1 MSNHAVGSSRQ
12 AEIDIFDELDD
23 VDFEEEY
30 VDETAYVENHAYM
43 YNSNTRTPLQKFEDW
58 MGREPTAQEREVFHD
73 LQRNFDLEDDDTLW
87 VILVGLEY
95 YLTLYKE
102 IPERISDQ
110 ISTNIAETI
119 SKVKKLAESETDSLF
134 VHAQNI
140 YLDLDNYHHKLKIN
154 AQRSIRKSVQEEILR
169 LRKEYRRNCVSYIA
183 VGTLFFTIAWAGVKA
198 GLL

>member
-1 MSNHAVGSSRQ
+1 
-12 AEIDIFDELDD
+12 
-23 VDFEEEY
+23 
-30 VDETAYVENHAYM
+30 
-43 YNSNTRTPLQKFEDW
+43 
-58 MGREPTAQEREVFHD
+58 
-73 LQRNFDLEDDDTLW
+73 
-87 VILVGLEY
+87 LVGLEY

-154 AQRSIRKSVQEEILR
+154 AQRSIRKTVQEEILR

-183 VGTLFFTIAWAGVKA
+183 VGTLFFTVAWAGVKA